1 MTVPTGQMLVGSL
14 EKFHTARGLVRY
26 RIELEHPGLHKHQV
40 ITGEHASM
48 VANKAHLKLLEWN
61 EQWEKKQAA
70 LAKKKK
76 AASQKAAIEEKKAS
90 ATTQTIEAQAELE
103 ALEGI
108 LAATL
113 QVDDTIDWNELKSVE
128 AFPEPKPAKPRYP
141 APPEPLTLP
150 DRPTAKSRS
159 FKSSMSILDKL
170 VPARRRTRLEE
181 AQAEWDGKRRAAD
194 EELAL
199 QILEHKQSIEALDR
213 KYEADLSAWNQRRE
227 EYLSAQVAD
236 NALVDLLRDKY
247 REGDPSAVEEYCSLV
262 IEHSIY
268 PDYFP
273 KAFELEY
280 TPENGM
286 LVIDYELPDI
296 NDMPTL
302 REVKYVQSRNGFDEK
317 QIPDSQRRSLYDGLI
332 YQVALRTVHEV
343 YEADQIDALQSVVFN
358 GIVESTDRGTGQRT
372 RACILSLQAG
382 RDEFLAIKLAAVDPK
397 ACFKKLK
404 GVAASKLH
412 SLTPVAPIVMLERD
426 DVRFIEGYSVGEH
439 IREGDNLAMMDW
451 EDFEHLIRELFE
463 KEFGQAGAEVKVT
476 RASRDAGV
484 DAVILDP
491 DPLRGGKIV
500 IQAKRYANT
509 VGVSAVRD
517 LYGTL
522 MNEGAIKG
530 ILVTTSNYGPDAYE
544 FAKGK
549 PLTLLDGAN
558 LLHLLERHGHKARI
572 DLKEAKQ
579 ALRDGR

>member
-1 MTVPTGQMLVGSL
+1 MSVPTGQMLVGSL
-14 EKFHTARGLVRY
+14 ERFHTARGLVRY

-40 ITGEHASM
+40 IAGEHASI
-48 VANKAHLKLLEWN
+48 VANKAHLKLLQWN

-70 LAKKKK
+70 LAKRKK
-76 AASQKAAIEEKKAS
+76 AASKKAAVEEKKAS
-90 ATTQTIEAQAELE
+90 ATAQTIEAQAELE
-103 ALEGI
+103 ALERI

-113 QVDDTIDWNELKSVE
+113 DVDDTIDWAELKNVE
-128 AFPEPKPAKPRYP
+128 EFPEPKPGRPTYP
-141 APPEPLTLP
+141 PSPQPLTLP
-150 DRPTAKSRS
+150 DRPTAKSRGFRS
-159 FKSSMSILDKL
+159 DLSLLDKL
-170 VPARRRTRLEE
+170 IPSRRRTRLEE
-181 AQAEWDGKRRAAD
+181 AQAEWDRKRHVAD
-194 EELAL
+194 TEFEL
-199 QILEHKQSIEALDR
+199 QTLEHKNSVEELDR
-213 KYEADLSAWNQRRE
+213 KFEADLVAWNERRG
-227 EYLSAQVAD
+227 EYLSAQASD
-236 NALVDLLRDKY
+236 NALVDALREKY
-247 REGDPSAVEEYCSLV
+247 RDRDPSGVEEYCSLV
-262 IEHSIY
+262 LEHSVY
-268 PDYFP
+268 PDSFP
-273 KAFELEY
+273 TAFELEY
-280 TPENGM
+280 TPDNGM

-296 NDMPTL
+296 DDMSTL
-302 REVKYVQSRNGFDEK
+302 REVKYVQSRDDFDEK
-317 QIPDSQRRSLYDGLI
+317 HIADSQRRSLYDGLI

-358 GIVESTDRGTGQRT
+358 GIVESTDKGTGQRT

-382 RDEFLAIKLAAVDPK
+382 RDEFLAINLAAVDPRE
-397 ACFKKLK
+397 CFKKLK

-572 DLKEAKQ
+572 DLREAKQ